1 MKRGI
6 IILTL
11 LILVTSFISA
21 ETAIISFTQQ
31 PKLIYNM
38 GDTINLPIKII
49 ASEDF
54 SELFQMNLICN
65 GTYVPFYMNGITL
78 SYGEEKNL
86 DSSLILI
93 KNVIGESKGICKIK
107 AVLGGEYNISNNFR
121 ISDLLNV
128 EANLQ
133 KMQFDSGESIA
144 ITGKVTKETGENSN
158 GFVDVNIGD
167 VMQYGTVIDG
177 AFHMNISLPRDLKAG
192 NYLMKIKASERNN
205 NGVETNSG
213 LLQYNISIRQV
224 PTNLEMIIENKEVV
238 PEVPLRV
245 RIILHDQTGESI
257 SSTAFVTIKDSKGK
271 TLEQKEINT
280 DEVFEYSISGNI
292 PPSELKILATSNK
305 LSAEDSF
312 SVVAKEDVNVKIMNE
327 SIVVTNI
334 GNVRYDK
341 TLFVKVGDTP
351 LNIDVK
357 LDVGESKKYILSAP
371 DGKYNVQVSEGEKEV
386 SEFMSLTG
394 GTINAREIGS
404 SYGVLAW
411 IFLILVA
418 GIVAFMLFRKVY
430 KKPFSKSITTKNR
443 REKMKEMQI
452 INKFNAKTGN
462 RAELSLSIKGDKQDA
477 SVICLKVKE
486 LREMKSRKGSAAETI
501 QKIIYLTEEHKAVIY
516 ENQDYLFFILAPTK
530 TRTFKNEKT
539 ALNLAEKI
547 DDILTEHNKMFNQK
561 IDFGISLDY
570 GTIVAKIENG
580 VFKFMSMGTLITS
593 AKKIANL
600 SRGEVLLS
608 MKMNDLL
615 RLMIRTDKHVREG
628 VPVFSVK
635 EIKREN
641 EEAKKFIE
649 RFMQRQ
655 GKQ

>member
-11 LILVTSFISA
+11 LILMSSFISA
-21 ETAIISFTQQ
+21 EMAIISFTQQ
-31 PKLIYNM
+31 PKPIYNM
-38 GDTINLPIKII
+38 GDTINLPVKII

-65 GTYVPFYMNGITL
+65 GTYVPFYMNGLTL
-78 SYGEEKNL
+78 KAGEEKSF
-86 DSSLILI
+86 DTSLILI
-93 KNVIGESKGICKIK
+93 KNIVGESKGICKIK
-107 AVLGGEYNISNNFR
+107 AILDGDYVLSNTFN

-128 EANLQ
+128 QVSLQ

-144 ITGKVTKETGENSN
+144 ITGKATKETGENSN
-158 GFVDVNIGD
+158 GFIEANIGNIR
-167 VMQYGTVIDG
+167 QYETVKDG
-177 AFHMNISLPRDLKAG
+177 IFHMNISLPRDFKAG
-192 NYLMKIKASERNN
+192 NYQMKIKVSEKNN
-205 NGVETNSG
+205 NGIETNSG

-224 PTNLEMIIENKEVV
+224 PTNLEMIIENKEVM

-271 TLEQKEINT
+271 ILEQKEINT
-280 DEVFEYSISGNI
+280 DEVFEYPITGNI
-292 PPSELKILATSNK
+292 PPSELKILAASNK
-305 LSAEDSF
+305 LSAEDTF
-312 SVVAKEDVNVKIMNE
+312 SVVAKEDVDIKIMNE
-327 SIVVTNI
+327 TLVVTNI
-334 GNVRYDK
+334 GNVKYDK
-341 TLFVKVGDTP
+341 TIFVKVGDTP
-351 LNIDVK
+351 MNIDVK
-357 LDVGESKKYILSAP
+357 LDVGESKKYVLSAP

-394 GTINAREIGS
+394 GTINAREIGG

-452 INKFNAKTGN
+452 INKSNTKTGN

-530 TRTFKNEKT
+530 TRTFKNEKI
-539 ALNLAEKI
+539 ALELAEKI
-547 DDILTEHNKMFNQK
+547 SDILTEHNKMFNQK

-570 GTIVAKIENG
+570 GTIVAKIENE

-600 SRGEVLLS
+600 SKGEVLLS